1 MFFKSAITFLSLA
14 GILVLAAC
22 GSDSEDAPR
31 MPSLTL
37 TEVDTSTAIELER
50 GQEVSVIL
58 PATAGTGYIW
68 EVKQKAPGVLQQIG
82 NVQYSRRAMLPNM
95 MEQNGLNIWSFQAVK
110 TGQDVLSYSYH
121 RPWGSDKPTK
131 ILEWTVTVKDRTKE
145 DK

>member
-14 GILVLAAC
+14 GLLVLTAC
-22 GSDSEDAPR
+22 GSSSDDAPR

-37 TEVDTSTAIELER
+37 TEVDLSNAIELEP

-58 PATAGTGYIW
+58 PAVAGTGYVW
-68 EVKQKAPGVLQQIG
+68 ALKQKAPGVLQQLG
-82 NVQYSRRAMLPNM
+82 NVQYSKRAMLPNM
-95 MEQNGLNIWSFQAVK
+95 MEQTGLNIWSFRAVK

-121 RPWGSDKPTK
+121 RPWGSDKPAK